1 MASQSD
7 TGSGT
12 VSRGVSLNFEAVNL
26 VYDDEAEYQREE
38 QQQQNE
44 VRIASNNQAN
54 KMIMDK

>member
-12 VSRGVSLNFEAVNL
+12 VSRGVSLNFETVNL

-44 VRIASNNQAN
+44 VRTFH
-54 KMIMDK
+54 